1 MPLLMVLVTTVAG
14 IAAVTA
20 WLSWSRQLEQLEE
33 RQAQVVRV
41 LEEANFPLS
50 ATVLRQMA
58 RLSGQEFVVWHRREK
73 RIVETSFAAPPTAL
87 RDRLEAAL
95 TPTIQAAEHSL
106 VLAGESYFLREIG
119 LTQPPGHEVIVLT
132 SQRSLNA
139 ARWDAVW
146 PPFAIGGGAFL
157 LLVPWLL
164 SLTRG
169 WSRRIQGIQRD
180 VAVIANGGALTRSQP
195 PDHDDELMALLA
207 DIRRM
212 ERRLWDLQAELVRSE
227 RERLVAQWA
236 AGFAHQLRNGLAG
249 ASLALELHATRCGA
263 AQEPSLN
270 VARKQLRLLETE
282 IRGMLSLAR
291 RERGPRAVV
300 SIAALLQE
308 TVELLLPTMEH
319 RRIDLEVE
327 PIDPMLVIDGVRDG
341 LRAAVLNLLLNAID
355 AAGPGGVIR
364 LCAGR
369 QDDGVS
375 IEVRDNG
382 AGPADAAR
390 MLEPF
395 FTTKPEGLGLGL
407 TIVGAV
413 TEDHG
418 GRFGWRREEPWTL
431 VELWLPCRRAA
442 GAMDPDESRVGGG

>member
-1 MPLLMVLVTTVAG
+1 MVLVTTVTG
-14 IAAVTA
+14 IAALTA
-20 WLSWSRQLEQLEE
+20 WLSWARQLGQLRE

-58 RLSGQEFVVWHRREK
+58 RLSGQEFVVWNRRER
-73 RIVETSFAAPPTAL
+73 RIVETSFEASPTAWESRFDTAL
-87 RDRLEAAL
+87 AA
-95 TPTIQAAEHSL
+95 TVRPAERAL
-106 VLAGESYFLREIG
+106 MLAGESYLLREIG
-119 LTQPPGHEVIVLT
+119 LRQPPEHAVIVLT
-132 SQRSLNA
+132 SRRSLNA

-146 PPFAIGGGAFL
+146 PPFAIGGGALL

-169 WSRRIQGIQRD
+169 WSRRIEGIQRD
-180 VAVIANGGALTRSQP
+180 VAVIANGGTLTDSQP
-195 PDHDDELMALLA
+195 PDHDDELTALLA

-212 ERRLWDLQAELVRSE
+212 ERRLRDLQGELVRSE

-236 AGFAHQLRNGLAG
+236 AGFAHQIRNGVAG

-263 AQEPSLN
+263 PGEPSLN
-270 VARKQLRLLETE
+270 VARKQLRLLESE
-282 IRGMLSLAR
+282 IRGILSLAR
-291 RERGPRAVV
+291 RERGPRAAV
-300 SIAALLQE
+300 SIAELLQE
-308 TVELLLPTMEH
+308 TVELLLPTVEH
-319 RRIDLEVE
+319 RRINLEVD
-327 PIDPMLVIDGVRDG
+327 PIDPTWVLDGVRDG

-355 AAGPGGVIR
+355 AAGIGGVIR
-364 LCAGR
+364 LRARPREG
-369 QDDGVS
+369 GVS

-442 GAMDPDESRVGGG
+442 GANEPDESRVGGG